1 MGKVVKLVIDKDG
14 MVRGATLI
22 TITPK
27 GKPQSLSR
35 PLSKLY
41 PLEVRKKNDEEE
53 GPENI
58 AKMNENQ
65 DVRKEGEDREENE
78 RRNVRPRRAAAAEAI
93 WRTRLVLDST

>member
-1 MGKVVKLVIDKDG
+1 M
-14 MVRGATLI
+14 I

-41 PLEVRKKNDEEE
+41 PLEVTKKNDEEE

-65 DVRKEGEDREENE
+65 DVRKEGEDRERNE
-78 RRNVRPRRAAAAEAI
+78 RRNVRPRRAAAADAI
-93 WRTRLVLDST
+93 WRTRLVLDSN